1 MFFLN
6 HFNLLIRCR
15 SSVIKTFGKEAN
27 LIKEYYFWNN
37 VRGKTFLSNLCHA
50 RISEPFDLFC
60 TTHKGRSFSQYYYAV
75 HKIMRSFRKYTCK
88 HVRPLGQSEICGLLI
103 FTNFTA
109 QWINEFSQARLLY
122 HVFQKRD
129 SSVNL
134 CKFGTIERD
143 AFFHFIPK

>member
-1 MFFLN
+1 MTHDELYFTKYLHVHSQKKTLSHTHPHKQQQQTKGVIVLQVNMFFFN

-88 HVRPLGQSEICGLLI
+88 HVRPLGQSEICGL
-103 FTNFTA
+103 F
-109 QWINEFSQARLLY
+109 
-122 HVFQKRD
+122 
-129 SSVNL
+129 
-134 CKFGTIERD
+134 
-143 AFFHFIPK
+143 